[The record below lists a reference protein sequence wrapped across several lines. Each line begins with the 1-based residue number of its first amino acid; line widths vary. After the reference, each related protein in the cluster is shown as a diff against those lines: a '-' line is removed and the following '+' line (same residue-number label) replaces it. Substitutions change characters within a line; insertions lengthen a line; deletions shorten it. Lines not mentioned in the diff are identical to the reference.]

1 MTARVIVAIDPSA
14 EASGLATLDP
24 DTGRVEVRTM
34 RAPLRDADRA
44 EARAVLEAAVA
55 GRLWLAAVER
65 PLRARWSFASPPTA
79 ADAAW
84 RALLADVAAAWPGW
98 APEAIVARR
107 TLPVLRPR
115 PSDWRRPLGLPTR
128 PRERAKAAAL
138 AVARLAVP
146 GLGDDDDAAEAV
158 CLAAWAA
165 RQAQA
170 GAAEWRPVLRVE
182 TPVRK
187 RRAR

>member
-44 EARAVLEAAVA
+44 DARAVVEAAVA

-84 RALLADVAAAWPGW
+84 RALLADVAAEWPGW

-107 TLPVLRPR
+107 TLPVLRPP
-115 PSDWRRPLGLPTR
+115 PSKWRKLLGLATR
-128 PRERAKAAAL
+128 PRAKAKAQAVAL
-138 AVARLAVP
+138 ARLAVP
-146 GLGDDDDAAEAV
+146 GVEDDNAAEAV
-158 CLAAWAA
+158 CIAVWAA
-165 RQAQA
+165 RQARA
-170 GAAEWRPVLRVE
+170 GAAQWRPVLRVA
-182 TPVRK
+182 PAK
-187 RRAR
+187 RRRTR

>member
-34 RAPLRDADRA
+34 RAPLRDAARA

-65 PLRARWSFASPPTA
+65 PLRGRWAFASPPTA

-84 RALLADVAAAWPGW
+84 RALLDDVAAAWPGW
-98 APEAIVARR
+98 TPEAIVARR

-115 PSDWRRPLGLPTR
+115 PSDWRAPLGLPTR

-138 AVARLAVP
+138 AMARLAVP

-170 GAAEWRPVLRVE
+170 GAAEWRPVLRASKA
-182 TPVRK
+182 RK
-187 RRAR
+187 AR